1 MRTIKIIDKF
11 MNYHKLKDYRVKI
24 ENDNIIIEFNKIN
37 IKIEDDK
44 LILTDSENVKRVF
57 VISDDIKRDGSFSL
71 SDIRISGYIM
81 LQNYKDHKLWIYA

>member
-1 MRTIKIIDKF
+1 